1 MTKDLIKHS
10 NIKIAES
17 REFVTLPNALN
28 EKQLQLLLLLVA
40 QVKEGDTE
48 YNWIHIKYDDLIEMY
63 NKNVYD
69 KKSIKSMKDMILD
82 VVGKKWEIETDTGRK
97 LFGHY
102 IERGMFDDVN
112 RTIDLKL
119 SNETIDF
126 FLRENGNL
134 YSTYKYIKQ
143 LHTKCAIQLYR
154 FCNLKKNLGNAI
166 PISIEDAIKLFY
178 DKDKTIKVNDFFR
191 FHLEPA
197 LERINCLTDLHV
209 EYEKVKADKDN
220 KRKISS
226 LKFTIYERDKY
237 EKDIFNEDCMIE
249 DFEDCEIDY
258 DFFDD
263 L

>member
-10 NIKIAES
+10 NLTVVES
-17 REFVTLPNALN
+17 IDFVRLPNALN

-40 QVKEGDTE
+40 QIKKGDTE
-48 YNWIHIKYDDLIEMY
+48 YNWIHVKYDDLIEMY

-82 VVGKKWEIETDTGRK
+82 IVGKKWVIETDVGKTR
-97 LFGHY
+97 FGHY
-102 IERGMFDDVN
+102 IERGEFDDTN
-112 RTIDLKL
+112 RTINLKL
-119 SNETIDF
+119 SDETIDF

-154 FCNLKKNLGNAI
+154 WANASKDFKNKNDVRIGI
-166 PISIEDAIKLFY
+166 DKAIKLFY
-178 DKDKTIKVNDFFR
+178 DKEKTIKVNDFFR

-220 KRKISS
+220 KRKITS
-226 LKFTIYERDKY
+226 LSFSIHERDKY
-237 EKDIFNEDCMIE
+237 EKDIFNED
-249 DFEDCEIDY
+249 Y